1 MTQFNLNFEA
11 KGEDM
16 RIQTTLQYARM
27 IFDYLWTLSG
37 SLPFVVDGDDI
48 VWRADGVKDG
58 LCKGL
63 GLDSTR
69 IHESWEPTPDEERP
83 SNEYIWQFTKVA
95 HESTG
100 IQQLPS
106 QVRRGCGSR
115 PSYFVFANDG
125 QPTIPSIEKAFEGW
139 SQSYGSEVAS
149 HLRCLVEAETPHYE
163 YLQRFKI

>member
-106 QVRRGCGSR
+106 Q
-115 PSYFVFANDG
+115 
-125 QPTIPSIEKAFEGW
+125 PTIPSIEKAFEGW